1 MMNDGII
8 EGDDDDGGGDD
19 DGIVVSTTWKM
30 PCHFRFFRMEKNIM
44 VRNMKYKYC
53 CPNVCSQCIQL
64 NAKYLV
70 LLSVA
75 IPMATR
81 AIIGPLTFYPTFVAT
96 EAFKVTRNIQQ
107 IIAIAYQLD

>member
-1 MMNDGII
+1 M
-8 EGDDDDGGGDD
+8 
-19 DGIVVSTTWKM
+19 VVV
-30 PCHFRFFRMEKNIM
+30 M
-44 VRNMKYKYC
+44 VTVLWSQQPGRC
-53 CPNVCSQCIQL
+53 LVTLDSDPDVCSQCIQL

-96 EAFKVTRNIQQ
+96 EAFKVARIIQQ
-107 IIAIAYQLD
+107 IVAIAYQLDQLETFSR

>member
-1 MMNDGII
+1 
-8 EGDDDDGGGDD
+8 
-19 DGIVVSTTWKM
+19 
-30 PCHFRFFRMEKNIM
+30 
-44 VRNMKYKYC
+44 MKYKYC
-53 CPNVCSQCIQL
+53 CPDVCSQCIQL

-96 EAFKVTRNIQQ
+96 ESFKVTRAIQQ
-107 IIAIAYQLD
+107 IIAIAYQLVSLGDLLNIFWSFKLLRRPPASLYLGLQARLDQNATS